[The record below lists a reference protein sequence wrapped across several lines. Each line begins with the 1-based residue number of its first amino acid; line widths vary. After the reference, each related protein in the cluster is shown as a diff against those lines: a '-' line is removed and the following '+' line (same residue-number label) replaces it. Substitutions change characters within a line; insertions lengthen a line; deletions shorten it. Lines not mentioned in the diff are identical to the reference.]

1 MTTGRAVWVQ
11 GLPDSILH
19 KGQEAGIL
27 SQVVIWPV
35 SREAL
40 RPCTFADRRQHHGE
54 EWCLVRLYCQDQV
67 ALWGKTLEWCTTSWQ
82 ACFSCV

>member
-1 MTTGRAVWVQ
+1 MTPNRAVWVQ

-27 SQVVIWPV
+27 CQVVIWPV

-40 RPCTFADRRQHHGE
+40 RPSTFADRRQHHGE
-54 EWCLVRLYCQDQV
+54 EWCLTRLCCQEQV
-67 ALWGKTLEWCTTSWQ
+67 VLRGKLLEC
-82 ACFSCV
+82 